1 MEVHMKRLLSALLC
15 AALLLTI
22 HPIGATAHD
31 DIPAILLMDEVLDQ
45 RLHIQAIASYNQ
57 TLYIKSLRGVHRWR
71 PGESEARLILP
82 MKHPQLAQP
91 EDVRIHQLVAEGG
104 LLFGLNTIQ
113 GLLYPLTDQGDRL
126 IIGEAVSL
134 DWSDFREDDSNAN
147 APRSLVVKEGFLW
160 GIHHTGGQHTR
171 LVQFNLSDGSMTS
184 FRETPALLAIA
195 PDQDSS
201 FLALDAAGGLH
212 RYEPVSG
219 SLHTLG
225 SLPDSAWDGST
236 ASVNY
241 HAASGSLY
249 WLGQNALYRGAPGG
263 EQQKLADLIGI
274 ARGFDSPSY
283 GSTSSLV
290 MVTEGLLAALT
301 TSGVCLVPSV
311 AAPADKAQVRILA
324 HQDFTSNSA
333 VQKAAARLPGIS
345 LTFQPAHNPMG
356 YGIPQEELMQRL
368 LSRDDSA
375 DIYVLD
381 SFGNNL
387 EVLIKK
393 GFGVDLG
400 DQETVREAVAGM
412 YPALRDWVGRG
423 EAVYGLP
430 VDLEAFC
437 LAHSPASF
445 RRLNLNIPGNFDAL
459 CDLYQAWA
467 SGLYK
472 THPETLL
479 NLGNKAKM
487 KQLGFD
493 LYVDH
498 VLSGGGALR
507 FDTELFRQM
516 MTRVEQMDTR
526 AYEKSQGADNPF
538 FEHLLFNGVPPFE
551 PRQMHQVAGHENNM
565 PLLLSAGAGLSPAL
579 RARVT
584 VLVINP
590 FSPHQQEAAQVIAA
604 VARSLGWEASMKLMP
619 DFAPDGLEDP
629 AYEENLAMAHRQ
641 VKDLEARVAA
651 GENVAIFSQL
661 IEQEQQRIAD
671 ADSAMRYLITGAE
684 RQAIRNMMATLYVP
698 GSYQHAVLSA
708 GLTDLF
714 YIYRDGSYTLDQ
726 FIKEADNRL
735 RLLEQ
740 EGP

>member
-1 MEVHMKRLLSALLC
+1 MKRLLSALLC
-15 AALLLTI
+15 ASLLLTI
-22 HPIGATAHD
+22 HPIGATARD

-45 RLHIQAIASYNQ
+45 RLHIQAIAACNQ
-57 TLYIKSLRGVHRWR
+57 ALYIKSLRGVHRWR

-91 EDVRIHQLVAEGG
+91 EDVGFHQLLAEGS

-113 GLLYPLTDQGDRL
+113 GLLYPLTDQGDGL
-126 IIGEAVSL
+126 VIGEAVSL

-147 APRSLVVKEGFLW
+147 APRSLVVKEGFLC

-171 LVQFNLSDGSMTS
+171 LVQFDLEDGSMTS

-195 PDQDSS
+195 PNQDSS

-219 SLHTLG
+219 SLHPLG
-225 SLPDSAWDGST
+225 SLVDSAWDGQT
-236 ASVNY
+236 ASILY
-241 HAASGSLY
+241 HATSGSLY
-249 WLGQNALYRGAPGG
+249 WLGQNALYRGTPGG
-263 EQQKLADLIGI
+263 EHQKLADLIGI

-301 TSGVCLVPSV
+301 TSGVCLVPADATPS
-311 AAPADKAQVRILA
+311 DKAQVRILA
-324 HQDFTSNSA
+324 YQGFSA
-333 VQKAAARLPGIS
+333 SSAAQKAAARLPVIS
-345 LTFQPAHNPMG
+345 LTFQPANNPMG

-381 SFGNNL
+381 SVDNNL
-387 EVLIKK
+387 EALIMK
-393 GFGVDLG
+393 GYGVNLADDAGLS
-400 DQETVREAVAGM
+400 EAVHSM
-412 YPALRDWVGRG
+412 YPALVDWVSQDGG
-423 EAVYGLP
+423 IYALP
-430 VDLEAFC
+430 VDLEA
-437 LAHSPASF
+437 LMLSHSPASF
-445 RRLNLNIPGNFDAL
+445 VRLGLSIPGDFTAL
-459 CDLYQAWA
+459 SDFYQTWA
-467 SGLYK
+467 SGLYNS
-472 THPETLL
+472 HPETLM
-479 NLGNKAKM
+479 NLGDKGKM
-487 KQLGFD
+487 KRLGFD
-493 LYVDH
+493 LYMDH

-507 FDTELFRQM
+507 FDTALFRQM

-526 AYEKSQGADNPF
+526 AYDKSQGADNPF
-538 FEHLLFNGVPPFE
+538 FEHLLFQGVAPFE

-565 PLLLSAGAGLSPAL
+565 PLALAADAGLSPAF

-584 VLVINP
+584 ALVINP
-590 FSPHQQEAAQVIAA
+590 FSQRQQEAKQVLSAM
-604 VARSLGWEASMKLMP
+604 ARSLNWEAKMKLMP

-714 YIYRDGSYTLDQ
+714 YIYLDGSYTLDQ

>member
-1 MEVHMKRLLSALLC
+1 MKTMFIALLC
-15 AALLLTI
+15 AALLLPLWPL
-22 HPIGATAHD
+22 HAEPSP
-31 DIPAILLMDEVLDQ
+31 DIPAILMLDEVLDN
-45 RLHIQAIASYNQ
+45 RLHLQSIAASNQA
-57 TLYIKSLRGVHRWR
+57 LYIKSLRGVHRWR
-71 PGESEARLILP
+71 RGEQDARLILP
-82 MKHPQLAQP
+82 LKHPQLAQP
-91 EDVRIHQLVAEGG
+91 EDVQFHQLLAEGD

-113 GLLYPLTDQGDRL
+113 GLLYPLQDLGDNL
-126 IIGEAVSL
+126 EVGAALAL
-134 DWSDFREDDSNAN
+134 DWLDFREDEHNAN
-147 APRSLVVKEGFLW
+147 APRSLVLKDGFLW
-160 GIHHTGGQHTR
+160 GIYHPGGPNSR
-171 LVQFNLSDGSMTS
+171 LVRFDMKDGGLTI
-184 FRETPALLAIA
+184 FTEIPPLLAIA
-195 PDQDSS
+195 PFKDKTFQ
-201 FLALDAAGGLH
+201 ALDAAGGLH
-212 RYEPVSG
+212 SLAPDSG
-219 SLHTLG
+219 TLQPLG
-225 SLPDSAWDGST
+225 TLEDSAWDGQ
-236 ASVNY
+236 
-241 HAASGSLY
+241 AASILYHPDSDALY
-249 WLGQNALYRGAPGG
+249 WLGRNALFQGRPGG
-263 EQQKLADLIGI
+263 GGQKLSDLIGA

-283 GSTSSLV
+283 GSTSGLV
-290 MVTEGLLAALT
+290 MVAEGLLAALT
-301 TSGVCLVPSV
+301 TSGVCLVPSD

-324 HQDFTSNSA
+324 HQSFTSNSA
-333 VQKAAARLPGIS
+333 VQKAAARLLGIS

-368 LSRDDSA
+368 LSRDVSA

-381 SFGNNL
+381 SVDNNL

-604 VARSLGWEASMKLMP
+604 VARSLGWEASMKTMP
-619 DFAPDGLEDP
+619 DFALEGVQDP
-629 AYEENLAMAHRQ
+629 AFEEKLAMAIRQ
-641 VKDLEARVAA
+641 VEDLQSRAAA
-651 GENVAIFSQL
+651 GESPAIFNQL
-661 IEQEQQRIAD
+661 IAQEQQRIAD
-671 ADSAMRYLITGAE
+671 ADSALRFLITKAE
-684 RQAIRNMMATLYVP
+684 RQAIREMLDALYVP
-698 GSYQHAVLSA
+698 GDYQHTVLAA
-708 GLTDLF
+708 GLPDLF
-714 YIYRDGSYTLDQ
+714 QIYLDGSYTLEQ

-735 RLLEQ
+735 ELITR
-740 EGP
+740 EGQ